1 MVGLLTSDKR
11 RVHYGSVI
19 LKSADGHTHTHEVP
33 DRAAHLPFRVVA
45 GGSAG
50 IERLD
55 NFVLYA
61 ELGQT
66 FWSSIPKSGIKII
79 VAL

>member
-55 NFVLYA
+55 NSVYD

-66 FWSSIPKSGIKII
+66 LVFNTKISY
-79 VAL
+79 